1 MPGETGCCCIAFR
14 TSLHSNLGNILFL
27 QNIHKQAIP
36 LNGKNRVH
44 YHSKPRLMKGTIRQ
58 LIADGKTSR
67 AIQELQQLT
76 AGLKD
81 QDLHDEAIL
90 QAARYEAYAREKRL
104 GTSSPQEQSLAL
116 AQINHALLQI
126 AERLPDSARRRGF
139 FAPRKWWEWVVAA
152 SIIVGILAGLA
163 AIFDVNFNTLFG
175 KTSTAANTVT
185 VLAHGPGGKDD
196 KVLPSRGIVKLIYG
210 DAIAR
215 EQINDKGEAT
225 FKQISDAFFAK
236 DARVEILF
244 EDPEGEPYRAL
255 RNDSLYRLERGK
267 YVALEV
273 KLYGLESL
281 KGVVKDFKTGEAIEG
296 AKVRVQG
303 EEAISNAYGEFA
315 LELPPDKQEKFQTIR
330 AYHPDYQDYEVAQV
344 PTQTQ
349 KEIPVLMKPKN

>member
-210 DAIAR
+210 DAI
-215 EQINDKGEAT
+215 
-225 FKQISDAFFAK
+225 
-236 DARVEILF
+236 
-244 EDPEGEPYRAL
+244 
-255 RNDSLYRLERGK
+255 
-267 YVALEV
+267 
-273 KLYGLESL
+273 
-281 KGVVKDFKTGEAIEG
+281 
-296 AKVRVQG
+296 
-303 EEAISNAYGEFA
+303 
-315 LELPPDKQEKFQTIR
+315 
-330 AYHPDYQDYEVAQV
+330 V
-344 PTQTQ
+344 P
-349 KEIPVLMKPKN
+349 